1 MDHQGFDSSSTV
13 SVGEWMLTLL
23 LTFIPIVNIIALIIW
38 AFSSGTKPSKSN
50 WAKAT
55 LLWMLIA
62 IALGF
67 TLAMLGIGAGMMGA
81 GMYS

>member
-1 MDHQGFDSSSTV
+1 MDHQGFNSSSTV

-67 TLAMLGIGAGMMGA
+67 TLAMFGIGMGMMGA
-81 GMYS
+81 SAY

>member
-13 SVGEWMLTLL
+13 SVGEWMLTLF
-23 LTFIPIVNIIALIIW
+23 LTFIPIVNLIALIIW

-62 IALGF
+62 IVLGF
-67 TLAMLGIGAGMMGA
+67 GMAMLGVGFGMMG
-81 GMYS
+81 MNSYS